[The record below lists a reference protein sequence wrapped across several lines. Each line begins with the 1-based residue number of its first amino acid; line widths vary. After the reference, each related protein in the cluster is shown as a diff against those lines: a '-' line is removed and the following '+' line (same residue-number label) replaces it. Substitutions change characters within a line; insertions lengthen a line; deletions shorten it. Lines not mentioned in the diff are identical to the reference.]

1 MTDTIFLI
9 VIERIKSLLSNK
21 YPFGADDLL
30 QQIVG
35 SIILISPFIFTEEVW
50 RIAETMDV
58 YRTGVAL
65 LITFLTGHGVLYTAK
80 KDRDWDRER
89 KFLGVTFR
97 YLSLMTVAFG
107 TVFTIIYIS
116 GSAQTF
122 NAGTIQTLKVISI
135 TSIFSVIGA
144 AITDSLV

>member
-1 MTDTIFLI
+1 MTDTKFLI
-9 VIERIKSLLSNK
+9 VIERIKSLLSDK
-21 YPFGADDLL
+21 YPFGADDLV
-30 QQIVG
+30 QQVVG
-35 SIILISPFIFTEEVW
+35 SVILISPFIFTEEVW
-50 RIAETMDV
+50 RIAETMDA
-58 YRTGVAL
+58 YRTGIAL
-65 LITFLTGHGVLYTAK
+65 LATFLTGHGVLYTAK
-80 KDRDWDRER
+80 KDRDWDSER

-116 GSAQTF
+116 GSTQTF

>member
-1 MTDTIFLI
+1 MISKI
-9 VIERIKSLLSNK
+9 ASKLSNK

-35 SIILISPFIFTEEVW
+35 SVILISPFIFTEEVW
-50 RIAETMDV
+50 RLAENMDI
-58 YRTGVAL
+58 YRTGIAL
-65 LITFLTGHGVLYTAK
+65 FATFLTGHGVLYTAK
-80 KDRDWDRER
+80 RDRDWDSER
-89 KFLGVTFR
+89 KILGVTLR
-97 YLSLMTVAFG
+97 YISLMTVAFG

-116 GSAQTF
+116 GATQTF
-122 NAGTIQTLKVISI
+122 QATNFQTFKVISI

>member
-1 MTDTIFLI
+1 MISKI
-9 VIERIKSLLSNK
+9 ASNLSNK

-35 SIILISPFIFTEEVW
+35 SVILISPFIFTEEVW
-50 RIAETMDV
+50 RIAETMDA
-58 YRTGVAL
+58 YRTGIAL
-65 LITFLTGHGVLYTAK
+65 FATFLTGHGVLYTAK
-80 KDRDWDRER
+80 KDREWDQER
-89 KFLGVTFR
+89 KILGITLR
-97 YLSLMTVAFG
+97 YISLMTAAFG

-116 GSAQTF
+116 GAAQTF
-122 NAGTIQTLKVISI
+122 GAGTFQTLKVISI

>member
-1 MTDTIFLI
+1 M
-9 VIERIKSLLSNK
+9 IKKIGSKLSNK
-21 YPFGADDLL
+21 YPFGPDDLL

-35 SIILISPFIFTEEVW
+35 SVILISPFIFTEEVW
-50 RIAETMDV
+50 RLAANMDI
-58 YRTGVAL
+58 YRTGITL

-80 KDRDWDRER
+80 KDRDWNQER
-89 KFLGVTFR
+89 KILGVTLR
-97 YLSLMTVAFG
+97 YISLMTVAFG

-116 GSAQTF
+116 AATQTF
-122 NAGTIQTLKVISI
+122 RATTTQTIKVISI